1 MRLKFILSEVV
12 AGLRR
17 NLTMTIAMILTTAI
31 SLGLLGTGLLIK
43 REIDEMKTIYYDK
56 VQVSIFLNND
66 INDTDKSAI
75 ESKLDN
81 LKAKGEVKSVKY
93 ETRDE
98 AYERFKKQF
107 ESQPDLV
114 KNTPKEAIPASY
126 RVSLVNPE
134 HYEAIAK
141 AFTVSTS
148 AGVATYDNGIDSVRD
163 EGQILDRLFSVLN
176 GLRSAVIAIAIA
188 GAVAALLL
196 ISNTVQLAAFT
207 RRTETG
213 IMRLVGASRWYTQ
226 VPFVLEAAVAGLIGA
241 GLAIGGLFLLK
252 RLLFE
257 GAFASVVEHGTIPP
271 VYASDIWTVAPLIAG
286 AGVLLA
292 GVTAWLTLRLYVR
305 T

>member
-1 MRLKFILSEVV
+1 MRLKFILSEVG

-43 REIDEMKTIYYDK
+43 REIDAMKDIYYDK
-56 VQVSIFLNND
+56 VQVSIFLAND
-66 INDTDKSAI
+66 VSDENKAAI
-75 ESKLDN
+75 EDKLDE
-81 LKAKGEVKSVKY
+81 LKDKDVVKSVTY

-114 KNTPKEAIPASY
+114 KNTPKEAIPESF
-126 RVSLVNPE
+126 RVSLVDPE
-134 HYEAIAK
+134 NYEQIAE
-141 AFTVSTS
+141 AFTVSETG
-148 AGVATYDNGIDSVRD
+148 GVPTFDAGIDSVRD

-241 GLAIGGLFLLK
+241 GMAIGGLFLLK

-257 GAFASVVEHGTIPP
+257 GAFASIVERGTIPP
-271 VYASDIWTVAPLIAG
+271 VHASDIWAISPLIAG
-286 AGVLLA
+286 VGVVLA
-292 GVTAWLTLRLYVR
+292 GITAWLTLRLYVR

>member
-1 MRLKFILSEVV
+1 MRLKFILSEVGT
-12 AGLRR
+12 GLRR

-43 REIDEMKTIYYDK
+43 REIDAMKDIYYDK
-56 VQVSIFLNND
+56 VQVSIFL
-66 INDTDKSAI
+66 TDEVTDEEKSAI
-75 ESKLDN
+75 EAKLDD
-81 LKAKGEVKSVKY
+81 LKSKDVVRDVTY
-93 ETRDE
+93 ESQDE

-114 KNTPKEAIPASY
+114 KNTPKEAIPESY
-126 RVSLVNPE
+126 RVGLVDPE
-134 HYEAIAK
+134 NYEAIAE
-141 AFTVSTS
+141 AFTASEVG
-148 AGVATYDNGIDSVRD
+148 GVPTFDPGVDSVRD
-163 EGQILDRLFSVLN
+163 EGEILDRLFSVLN

-226 VPFVLEAAVAGLIGA
+226 VPFVLEAMVAGLIGA
-241 GLAIGGLFLLK
+241 GLAIGGLFMLK

-257 GAFASVVEHGTIPP
+257 GAFASIVERGTIPP
-271 VYASDIWTVAPLIAG
+271 VYASDIWAVSPLIAG

-292 GVTAWLTLRLYVR
+292 AITAWLTLRLYVR

>member
-1 MRLKFILSEVV
+1 MRLKFIMSEVV

-43 REIDEMKTIYYDK
+43 REIDAMKDIYYDK
-56 VQVSIFLNND
+56 VQVSIFLANEA
-66 INDTDKSAI
+66 TDENKQAI
-75 ESKLDN
+75 EQKLDD
-81 LKAKGEVKSVKY
+81 LKAKDVVKSVKF
-93 ETRDE
+93 ETKAE
-98 AYERFKKQF
+98 AYDRFKKQF

-114 KNTPKEAIPASY
+114 KNTPEEAIPASY
-126 RVSLVNPE
+126 RVTLVDPE
-134 HYEAIAK
+134 EYDQIAK
-141 AFTVSTS
+141 VFTASETGGVPTWD
-148 AGVATYDNGIDSVRD
+148 AGVDSVRD

-188 GAVAALLL
+188 GAIAALLL

-226 VPFVLEAAVAGLIGA
+226 VPFVIEAAVAGLIGA
-241 GLAIGGLFLLK
+241 GMAIGGLFLLK

-257 GAFASVVEHGTIPP
+257 GAFASIVERGTIPP
-271 VYASDIWTVAPLIAG
+271 VYASDIWAVSPLIAG
-286 AGVLLA
+286 AGVVLA
-292 GVTAWLTLRLYVR
+292 GLTAWLTLRLYVR

>member
-1 MRLKFILSEVV
+1 MRLKFIMSEVV

-43 REIDEMKTIYYDK
+43 REIDSMKDIYYDK
-56 VQVSIFLNND
+56 VQVSIFLTNEA
-66 INDTDKSAI
+66 TDENKQAI
-75 ESKLDN
+75 EQKLDD
-81 LKAKGEVKSVKY
+81 LKAKDVVKSVKF
-93 ETRDE
+93 ETKAE
-98 AYERFKKQF
+98 AYDRFKKQF

-114 KNTPKEAIPASY
+114 KNTPEEAIPASY
-126 RVSLVNPE
+126 RVTLVDPE
-134 HYEAIAK
+134 EYDQIAK
-141 AFTVSTS
+141 VFTASETGGVPTWD
-148 AGVATYDNGIDSVRD
+148 AGVDSVRD

-188 GAVAALLL
+188 GAIAALLL

-226 VPFVLEAAVAGLIGA
+226 VPFVIEAAVAGLIGA
-241 GLAIGGLFLLK
+241 GMAIGGLFLLK

-257 GAFASVVEHGTIPP
+257 GAFASIVERGTIPP
-271 VYASDIWTVAPLIAG
+271 VYASDIWAVSPLIAG
-286 AGVLLA
+286 AGVVLA
-292 GVTAWLTLRLYVR
+292 GLTAWLTLRLYVR

>member
-1 MRLKFILSEVV
+1 MRLKFILSEVG

-31 SLGLLGTGLLIK
+31 SLGLLGAGLLIK
-43 REIDEMKTIYYDK
+43 REIDTMKDIYYDK
-56 VQVSIFLNND
+56 VQVSIFLD
-66 INDTDKSAI
+66 DDVTDEQRDAI
-75 ESKLDN
+75 EGKLDDLAADN
-81 LKAKGEVKSVKY
+81 EVSEYFY
-93 ETRDE
+93 ESKEE
-98 AYERFKKQF
+98 AYERFKQQF
-107 ESQPDLV
+107 ETQQAFV
-114 KNTPKEAIPASY
+114 ENTPAEAIPASY
-126 RVSLVNPE
+126 RVSLVNAE
-134 HYEAIAK
+134 RYEAIAE

-148 AGVATYDNGIDSVRD
+148 DGEATFD
-163 EGQILDRLFSVLN
+163 EGVNTVQDEGEVLDKLFSVLN
-176 GLRSAVIAIAIA
+176 GLRNATIAIAIT

-226 VPFVLEAAVAGLIGA
+226 VPFVLEAAVAGLLGA
-241 GLAIGGLFLLK
+241 GLAVAGLFATK
-252 RLLFE
+252 RFLVE
-257 GAFASVVEHGTIPP
+257 GAFASMIESGTIPP
-271 VYASDIWTVAPLIAG
+271 VHASDIWAVSPLIAG